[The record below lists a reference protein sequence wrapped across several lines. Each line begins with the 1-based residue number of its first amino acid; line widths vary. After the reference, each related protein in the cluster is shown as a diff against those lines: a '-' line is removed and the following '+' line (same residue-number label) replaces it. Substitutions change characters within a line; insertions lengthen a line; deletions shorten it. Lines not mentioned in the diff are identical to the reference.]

1 MADYDYDDEEI
12 LDSTDAESGEPDRNS
27 RQFVRKLE
35 QDAKEGKR
43 AKKEAD
49 EAKLEAQ
56 NAKRELAL
64 MKAGIDLDSPTGKL
78 FVKAYDGEI
87 TVEAIKAAAGEYG
100 LIATSQTAEVANDLA
115 AIDRVSQASTGS
127 GGSVTTSVIDEIRN
141 PNNTPEDIY
150 KILQAN
156 GVAISNEQP
165 GGWVSLV

>member
-100 LIATSQTAEVANDLA
+100 LIATSQTVEVANDLA

-127 GGSVTTSVIDEIRN
+127 GGSVPTSVIDEIRN

-156 GVAISNEQP
+156 GVGISNEQP

>member
-12 LDSTDAESGEPDRNS
+12 LDSTDENSGEPSKDS

-35 QDAKEGKR
+35 QEAKEGKR
-43 AKKEAD
+43 AKREAD

-78 FVKAYDGEI
+78 FVKAYDGDI

-100 LIATSQTAEVANDLA
+100 LIATSQTADVANDLA

-127 GGSVTTSVIDEIRN
+127 GGSIPTSVIDEIRN
-141 PNNTPEDIY
+141 PNNTPDDIF

>member
-100 LIATSQTAEVANDLA
+100 LIATSQTTEVANDLA

-127 GGSVTTSVIDEIRN
+127 GGSVTTSVLDEIRN

>member
-64 MKAGIDLDSPTGKL
+64 MKAGIDLESPTGKL

-100 LIATSQTAEVANDLA
+100 LIATSQTADVANDLA

-127 GGSVTTSVIDEIRN
+127 GGSVPTSVIDEIRN

-156 GVAISNEQP
+156 GVGISNEQP

>member
-56 NAKRELAL
+56 TAKRELAL

-100 LIATSQTAEVANDLA
+100 LIATSQTVEVANDLA

-127 GGSVTTSVIDEIRN
+127 GGSVPTSVIDEIRN

-156 GVAISNEQP
+156 GVGISNEQP

>member
-12 LDSTDAESGEPDRNS
+12 LDSTDENSDEPSKDS

-35 QDAKEGKR
+35 QEAKEGKR
-43 AKKEAD
+43 AKREAD

-64 MKAGIDLDSPTGKL
+64 MKAGIDLESPTGKL

-100 LIATSQTAEVANDLA
+100 LIATSQTADVANDLA

-127 GGSVTTSVIDEIRN
+127 GGSIPTSVIDEIRN

-156 GVAISNEQP
+156 GVGISNEQP

>member
-1 MADYDYDDEEI
+1 MADYDYDDEDI
-12 LDSTDAESGEPDRNS
+12 LDSTDETSGEPDRNS

-43 AKKEAD
+43 AKREAD

-64 MKAGIDLDSPTGKL
+64 MKVGIDLESPTGKL
-78 FVKAYDGEI
+78 FAKAYDGEI
-87 TVEAIKAAAGEYG
+87 TVEAIRAAAGEYG
-100 LIATSQTAEVANDLA
+100 LIATSQTADVANDLA
-115 AIDRVSQASTGS
+115 GIDRISQASTGS
-127 GGSVTTSVIDEIRN
+127 GGTIPTSVIDQIRN
-141 PNNTPEDIY
+141 PANTPDDIY

-156 GVAISNEQP
+156 GVGISNEQP